1 MNEFNIYVKIGTCSW
16 KYDSWKGLI
25 YSDFGSPN
33 YLKEYARRYNTV
45 EIDQWFWSL
54 FAGNK
59 ISLPKENTVN
69 EYVNSVPEN
78 FTFSVKVPNA
88 VTMTH
93 HYNKRKDEPLQ
104 ANPYFLSNDLFDKF
118 LKTLQPMKSRLGPLM
133 FQFEY
138 LNKQKMPDQNRF
150 MEQFSSFI
158 RKCPAGFE
166 YNLEIRNPNYLN
178 SRYFQM
184 LQDLNI
190 GHVFLQGYY
199 MPPVFGI
206 YNKFKD
212 FITNQTVIRLHG
224 PDRKGIEEITKG
236 VWNKL
241 ADERDVELSRTV
253 EMVNDLVSKKV
264 KTVINVNNHYEGSA
278 PLTIG
283 RLIDRFNKELN
294 KDNY

>member
-1 MNEFNIYVKIGTCSW
+1 MNAFNKYVKIGTCSW

-25 YSDFGSPN
+25 YSDEAASN
-33 YLKEYARRYNTV
+33 YLKEYSQHYNTV
-45 EIDQWFWSL
+45 EVDQWFWSL

-59 ISLPKENTVN
+59 VSLPKEKTVN
-69 EYVNSVPEN
+69 EYINSVPEN

-88 VTMTH
+88 VTLTH
-93 HYNKRKDEPLQ
+93 HYNKRKDRPLQ
-104 ANPYFLSNDLFDKF
+104 PNPYFLSNELFSRF
-118 LKTLQPMKSRLGPLM
+118 LETLAPMKKQLGPLM

-138 LNKQKMPDQNRF
+138 LNKQKMQDQASF
-150 MEQFSSFI
+150 IEQLAAFI
-158 RKCPAGFE
+158 RKCPDE
-166 YNLEIRNPNYLN
+166 YEYSLEIRNPNYLN
-178 SRYFQM
+178 KRWFEF
-184 LQDLNI
+184 LQDINA

-199 MPPVFGI
+199 MPPIFDV

-212 FITNQTVIRLHG
+212 LITESTVIRLHG

-236 VWNKL
+236 VWNEL
-241 ADERDVELSRTV
+241 VDERDAELERVE
-253 EMVNDLVSKKV
+253 EMVRDLVSKKV

-294 KDNY
+294 DSSE